1 MSELTAALTR
11 MFGFEDFRPG
21 QEAVVRAAVEGRDT
35 LALMPTGSGKS
46 LTYQLAAMLR
56 PTPTLVLSPLIALMK
71 DQVDKLPP
79 EVAAQSTLIN
89 SSLDPDEAAARLRG
103 VSEGRYRMLYVA
115 PERLRSRNF
124 LDAISRIDVG
134 LVVIDEVHC
143 VSMWGHDFRPDYLFI
158 RRALD
163 ALGTPAILGMTA
175 TATPATEREIAVAL
189 GREPEIVRTSVVRPN
204 LRYDV
209 EIVDGEEARLR
220 TLVRRLHELR
230 GASAIVYARSRR
242 SCESLARTLRAHD
255 LAAVHYHAGLEPAER
270 AAAQEAFIEGRIQT
284 VVATTAFGMGID
296 KPDIR
301 LVALYNYPESLESYV
316 QMVGRAGR
324 DGRAS
329 DTLLLA
335 SRADAQQ
342 LRRFARSDIP
352 TVDDLRSVYARL
364 RGRSEVSPEELG
376 DEPDPRVLVG
386 MLEQVG
392 LVRRGFDAG
401 RAMQIEVPDPPAD
414 AAARIDALL
423 ARYEREALARTDR
436 LVQLRRV
443 AQLPAPAGGRA
454 LWGRRLRRDPGGGCG
469 MCDVCSPLAAPV
481 DEPAAVAPLPDD
493 VAGAIHR
500 AALDLRWPLGRTGLA
515 AMLRGSMS
523 APRSAQRSSH
533 FGVLAAASQADIK
546 RWIQLLEVSGALE
559 SFESEDGFRLLRAH
573 RAAALPRIG
582 SPAAAGPA
590 DEGLFERLRAW
601 RLERARADEVPAFVV
616 LHDATLRE
624 LATAKPA
631 SEQDLAAV
639 KGFGPT
645 KLERYARRRAG
656 RDRSFV
662 EPTRLQSGPCG
673 RSART
678 DRRAL
683 VAGSAGFASL
693 RSSSSSGSSGRC
705 RSASA

>member
-1 MSELTAALTR
+1 MRSDCVPTLVCMSELRPALR
-11 MFGFEDFRPG
+11 RLFGFEDFRPG
-21 QEAVVRAAVEGRDT
+21 QEQVVRAAVEGRDT

-79 EVAAQSTLIN
+79 EVAVQSTLIN
-89 SSLDPDEAAARLRG
+89 SSLDSDEAAARLRG

-115 PERLRSRNF
+115 PERLRSRSF
-124 LDAISRIDVG
+124 LEAISQIDVG

-175 TATPATEREIAVAL
+175 TATPSTEREIAIAL
-189 GREPEIVRTSVVRPN
+189 GREPEIVRTSVVRTN

-209 EIVDGEEARLR
+209 ELVDGEEARLR

-301 LVALYNYPESLESYV
+301 LVTLYNYPESLESYV

-324 DGRAS
+324 DGLPS

-364 RGRSEVSPEELG
+364 RGRSEVTPQELG
-376 DEPDPRVLVG
+376 DKPDPRVLVG

-414 AAARIDALL
+414 AGARIDALL
-423 ARYEREALARTDR
+423 ARYEQEALARTDR
-436 LVQLRRV
+436 LVRFAESRSCRHRQV
-443 AQLPAPAGGRA
+443 AEHFGETLEE
-454 LWGRRLRRDPGGGCG
+454 DCG

-493 VAGAIHR
+493 VAAAIHR

-533 FGVLAAASQADIK
+533 FGVLAAATQADIK

-559 SFESEDGFRLLRAH
+559 AFESEDGFRLLRAH
-573 RAAALPRIG
+573 QGASLPRIG

-601 RLERARADEVPAFVV
+601 RLERAREDEVPAFVV

-645 KLERYARRRAG
+645 KLERYADDVLA
-656 RDRSFV
+656 V
-662 EPTRLQSGPCG
+662 I
-673 RSART
+673 A
-678 DRRAL
+678 
-683 VAGSAGFASL
+683 AS
-693 RSSSSSGSSGRC
+693 
-705 RSASA
+705 

>member
-1 MSELTAALTR
+1 MSELKPALR
-11 MFGFEDFRPG
+11 RLFGFEDFRPG
-21 QEAVVRAAVEGRDT
+21 QEQVVRAAVDGRDT

-71 DQVDKLPP
+71 DQVDKLPD
-79 EVAAQSTLIN
+79 EVAAQATLIN

-103 VSEGRYRMLYVA
+103 AAEGRYRLLYVA
-115 PERLRSRNF
+115 PERLRQRQF
-124 LDAISRIDVG
+124 LDAISGIDIG

-163 ALGTPAILGMTA
+163 ALGRPAILGMTA
-175 TATPATEREIAVAL
+175 TATPATEREIAAAL

-209 EIVDGEEARLR
+209 EIVDGEEDRLR
-220 TLVRRLHELR
+220 TLVRRLRDLR

-242 SCESLARTLRAHD
+242 SCESLARTLRVHD
-255 LAAVHYHAGLEPAER
+255 LAAVHYHAGLEPKER
-270 AAAQEAFIEGRIQT
+270 SAAQEAFIEGRVQT

-335 SRADAQQ
+335 SRSDAGQ

-352 TVDDLRSVYARL
+352 TVADLRAVYARL
-364 RGRSEVSPEELG
+364 RGRREVLPEELASG
-376 DEPDPRVLVG
+376 GASDEPDPRVLIG

-392 LVRRGFDAG
+392 LVQRGFDAG

-414 AAARIDALL
+414 SAERIDGLL
-423 ARYEREALARTDR
+423 ARYEQEALTRADR
-436 LVQLRRV
+436 LVRFAESRTCRHRQV
-443 AQLPAPAGGRA
+443 AEHFGETLPE
-454 LWGRRLRRDPGGGCG
+454 DCG
-469 MCDVCSPLAAPV
+469 MCDVCAPLAAPAEV
-481 DEPAAVAPLPDD
+481 RAATAPLPDD
-493 VAGAIHR
+493 IAGAVHT
-500 AALDLRWPLGRTGLA
+500 AVLELRWPLGRTGLA

-523 APRSAQRSSH
+523 APRSAQRSPH
-533 FGVLAAASQADIK
+533 FGLLAAASQTDVK
-546 RWIQLLEVSGALE
+546 RWIQLLELAGALE
-559 SFESEDGFRLLRAH
+559 SFESEDGFRLLRAVPN
-573 RAAALPRIG
+573 AELPRIG
-582 SPAAAGPA
+582 TPVSAGPA

-601 RLERARADEVPAFVV
+601 RLERARVDEVPAYVV

-624 LATAKPA
+624 LASVKP
-631 SEQDLAAV
+631 ENERDLAAV

-645 KLERYARRRAG
+645 KLERYGDDVLAVIA
-656 RDRSFV
+656 
-662 EPTRLQSGPCG
+662 
-673 RSART
+673 A
-678 DRRAL
+678 A
-683 VAGSAGFASL
+683 
-693 RSSSSSGSSGRC
+693 
-705 RSASA
+705 

>member
-1 MSELTAALTR
+1 LCSDPVRRLACVSELKPALTR
-11 MFGFEDFRPG
+11 LFGFEDFRPG
-21 QEAVVRAAVEGRDT
+21 QEQVVRAAVDGRDT

-79 EVAAQSTLIN
+79 EVAAQATLIN
-89 SSLDPDEAAARLRG
+89 SSLDPDEAAARLR
-103 VSEGRYRMLYVA
+103 SAAEGRYRLLYVA
-115 PERLRSRNF
+115 PERLRQRHF
-124 LDAISRIDVG
+124 LDAISGIDIG

-163 ALGTPAILGMTA
+163 ALGRPAILGMTA
-175 TATPATEREIAVAL
+175 TATPATEREIAAAL

-209 EIVDGEEARLR
+209 EIVDGEEDRLR
-220 TLVRRLHELR
+220 TLVRRLHDLR
-230 GASAIVYARSRR
+230 CASAIVYARSRR
-242 SCESLARTLRAHD
+242 SCESLARTLRVHD
-255 LAAVHYHAGLEPAER
+255 LAAIHYHAGLEPQER
-270 AAAQEAFIEGRIQT
+270 SAAQEAFIEGRIQT

-335 SRADAQQ
+335 SRSDAGQ

-352 TVDDLRSVYARL
+352 TVADLRAVYARL
-364 RGRSEVSPEELG
+364 RGRREVLPEELG
-376 DEPDPRVLVG
+376 DERDPRVLVG

-392 LVRRGFDAG
+392 LVQRGFDAG

-414 AAARIDALL
+414 SAERIDGLL
-423 ARYEREALARTDR
+423 ARYEQEALARADR
-436 LVQLRRV
+436 LVRFAESRTCRHRQV
-443 AQLPAPAGGRA
+443 AEHFGETLVE
-454 LWGRRLRRDPGGGCG
+454 DCG
-469 MCDVCSPLAAPV
+469 MCDVCAPLAA
-481 DEPAAVAPLPDD
+481 AAETRAASAPLPDD
-493 VAGAIHR
+493 IAAAVHR
-500 AALDLRWPLGRTGLA
+500 AVLELRWPLGRTGLT

-523 APRSAQRSSH
+523 APRSAQRSPN
-533 FGVLAAASQADIK
+533 FGLLAAASQADVK
-546 RWIQLLEVSGALE
+546 RWIQLLELAGALE
-559 SFESEDGFRLLRAH
+559 SFESDDGFRLLRAVPG
-573 RAAALPRIG
+573 AALPRIG
-582 SPAAAGPA
+582 SAAANGPA

-601 RLERARADEVPAFVV
+601 RLERAREDEVPAYVV

-624 LATAKPA
+624 LASVKPA
-631 SEQDLAAV
+631 NERDLAAV

-645 KLERYARRRAG
+645 KLERYGDDVLAVITA
-656 RDRSFV
+656 
-662 EPTRLQSGPCG
+662 
-673 RSART
+673 A
-678 DRRAL
+678 
-683 VAGSAGFASL
+683 
-693 RSSSSSGSSGRC
+693 
-705 RSASA
+705 